1 MWKVLSAAL
10 SKAKQIVRTNMDGN
24 KICDDLR
31 NNRVRAIRIKT
42 TMPEPTIYVVLDAL
56 VRNTSCKI
64 LDLSNLRLGR
74 HSCVALAT
82 VIRKNTHLR
91 KLIINGSFLEN
102 VIVRCFLSFG
112 YFARFAKRGF
122 YLPSPLSVGVFLQGK
137 QGRIRGKKL
146 HSPRMSH
153 KLFPL

>member
-1 MWKVLSAAL
+1 MRRAVCRGAVMWKVLSAAL
-10 SKAKQIVRTNMDGN
+10 SKAKRIVRSNMDGN

-31 NNRVRAIRIKT
+31 NNRVRAIRIKR

-64 LDLSNLRLGR
+64 LDLTNLRLGR

-91 KLIINGSFLEN
+91 KLIVNGSFLEN
-102 VIVRCFLSFG
+102 VIVSVITLAHSRSLIL
-112 YFARFAKRGF
+112 RFCW
-122 YLPSPLSVGVFLQGK
+122 PLRK
-137 QGRIRGKKL
+137 IRQSRNWK
-146 HSPRMSH
+146 
-153 KLFPL
+153 